1 MEEREIFKI
10 CLEYWAKLVAEL
22 YEEIQQLPSVDSPL
36 TLLGRAGIN
45 QSYLKP
51 DNRTRN
57 YYHEILS
64 RLRVVMIEHM
74 VKPEEVRLLM
84 RWYREDTSY
93 YSSKPDLT
101 SLFMIF
107 VLGSDR

>member
-22 YEEIQQLPSVDSPL
+22 YEELQQLPSVDSPL
-36 TLLGRAGIN
+36 TLLGRTGVM
-45 QSYLKP
+45 QSILKP

-57 YYHEILS
+57 YYLVILS

-74 VKPEEVRLLM
+74 VKPEEVCLSGRALM
-84 RWYREDTSY
+84 TGRKALHPCAR
-93 YSSKPDLT
+93 
-101 SLFMIF
+101 
-107 VLGSDR
+107 SDSIIYDVCVRF